1 MTTDMLM
8 QRRKLQTALATLL
21 DRLPPDMQDAED
33 VKMLCAAAREMPVS
47 VVHLI
52 HRSRR
57 WQSNSKDYEFS
68 RRSMLEHWAAGSAAV
83 RTTMHKRT
91 EERRVGKECVSTCRS
106 RWSPSKKKKKHK

>member
-57 WQSNSKDYEFS
+57 WKSNSKDYEFS
-68 RRSMLEHWAAGSAAV
+68 RRSMLEHWAAGRSEEPTSELQSQMRISYAAF
-83 RTTMHKRT
+83 
-91 EERRVGKECVSTCRS
+91 SL
-106 RWSPSKKKKKHK
+106 KKKTSQNYNSNQH